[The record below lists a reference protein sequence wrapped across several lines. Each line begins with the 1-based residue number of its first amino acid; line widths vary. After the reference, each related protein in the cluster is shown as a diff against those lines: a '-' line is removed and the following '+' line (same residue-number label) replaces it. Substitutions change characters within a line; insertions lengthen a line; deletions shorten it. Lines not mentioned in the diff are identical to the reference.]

1 MDKVCNILDQEVDMT
16 VMEALR
22 QRKWL
27 EEDDESKDEEILS
40 MSGFSFVDEWLNW
53 QGIIG
58 WTADIL
64 SVIRMAYGIDFS
76 DDVFDEPI
84 NRTVE
89 EW

>member
-1 MDKVCNILDQEVDMT
+1 MDKVCNILDQEVDMI

-27 EEDDESKDEEILS
+27 EEDDESKDKEILS
-40 MSGFSFVDEWLNW
+40 MSGFNFVDEWLNW

>member
-1 MDKVCNILDQEVDMT
+1 MGKVCNILDQEVDMT

-22 QRKWL
+22 QRRYL

-40 MSGFSFVDEWLNW
+40 MSGFDFVDEWLNW

-58 WTADIL
+58 WTGYILDI
-64 SVIRMAYGIDFS
+64 VGMAYGIDFS

-84 NRTVE
+84 KRTVE